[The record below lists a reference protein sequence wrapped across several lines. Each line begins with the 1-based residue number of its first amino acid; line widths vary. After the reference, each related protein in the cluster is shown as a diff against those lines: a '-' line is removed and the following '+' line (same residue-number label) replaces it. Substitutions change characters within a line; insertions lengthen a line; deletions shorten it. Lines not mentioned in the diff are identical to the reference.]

1 MVARKA
7 AQRHR
12 GAKGPLET
20 LLGSR
25 TRAALLTVFCT
36 RPAEQ
41 FYSRKLA
48 RDMGFALASVQLELA
63 RMEHLGLATTERRG
77 KEKLYRINEQHPFF
91 PELKRL
97 VYKSTALGGTLREAL
112 AGVGGVEAAFIYG
125 SVVKGG
131 ERPTS
136 DIDLFVLGKPDQTRL
151 AVALREAEGRLGRE
165 VNLVIMGSNEWRR
178 RRDARE
184 GFIED
189 LLRSNKI
196 FLVGDEQS
204 LRRD

>member
-1 MVARKA
+1 MVARKPA
-7 AQRHR
+7 LRQRR
-12 GAKGPLET
+12 PEGPLQT

-25 TRAALLTVFCT
+25 TRAALLTLFCT

-48 RDMGFALASVQLELA
+48 RDMGFALASVQQELV
-63 RMEHLGLATTERRG
+63 RMERLDLVTTERRG
-77 KEKLYRINEQHPFF
+77 KEKLYRVNEQHPFF

-97 VYKSTALGGTLREAL
+97 VYKSTALGDTLREAL
-112 AGVGGVEAAFIYG
+112 AGVGEVEAAFIYG

-151 AVALREAEGRLGRE
+151 ATALREAEGRLGRE
-165 VNLVIMGSNEWRR
+165 VSLAIMSPDEWRR
-178 RRDARE
+178 RRNARE
-184 GFIED
+184 SFIED

-204 LRRD
+204 LRRA

>member
-1 MVARKA
+1 VVAAGLHKRQA
-7 AQRHR
+7 E
-12 GAKGPLET
+12 GPLVT

-36 RPAEQ
+36 HPAEQ

-48 RDMGFALASVQLELA
+48 RDLGFALASVQLELG
-63 RMEHLGLATTERRG
+63 RLERLGLVTTERRG
-77 KEKLYRINEQHPFF
+77 KEKLCRVNEQHPFF

-97 VYKSTALGGTLREAL
+97 VYKSTALGDTLREAL
-112 AGVGGVEAAFIYG
+112 AGVGEVEAAFIYG

-151 AVALREAEGRLGRE
+151 ATALREAEGRLGRE
-165 VNLVIMGSNEWRR
+165 VSLAIMSPDEWRR
-178 RRDARE
+178 RRNAHE
-184 GFIED
+184 SFIED

>member
-1 MVARKA
+1 MPAALRKRQA
-7 AQRHR
+7 E
-12 GAKGPLET
+12 GPLVT

-36 RPAEQ
+36 HPAEQ

-48 RDMGFALASVQLELA
+48 RDLGFALASVQLELG
-63 RMEHLGLATTERRG
+63 RLERLGLVTTELRG
-77 KEKLYRINEQHPFF
+77 KEKLCRVNEQHPFF

-97 VYKSTALGGTLREAL
+97 VYKSTALGDTLREAL
-112 AGVGGVEAAFIYG
+112 AGVGEVEAAFIYG

-151 AVALREAEGRLGRE
+151 ATALREAEGRLGRE
-165 VNLVIMGSNEWRR
+165 VSLAIMSPDEWRR
-178 RRDARE
+178 RRNARE
-184 GFIED
+184 SFIVD

-204 LRRD
+204 LRRA

>member
-1 MVARKA
+1 MARQA
-7 AQRHR
+7 ALRQRR
-12 GAKGPLET
+12 VEWPLET
-20 LLGSR
+20 LLGSK

-48 RDMGFALASVQLELA
+48 RDLGFALASVQLELA
-63 RMEHLGLATTERRG
+63 RMEQLGLVTTERRG
-77 KEKLYRINEQHPFF
+77 KEKLYRVNEQHPFF

-97 VYKSTALGGTLREAL
+97 VYKSTALGDTLREAL

-136 DIDLFVLGKPDQTRL
+136 DIDLFVLGKPDQTKL
-151 AVALREAEGRLGRE
+151 AAALREAEGRLGRE
-165 VNLVIMGSNEWRR
+165 VSLVIMGPDEWSR

-184 GFIED
+184 GFIENV
-189 LLRSNKI
+189 LGSNKI
-196 FLVGDEQS
+196 FLIGNEQS